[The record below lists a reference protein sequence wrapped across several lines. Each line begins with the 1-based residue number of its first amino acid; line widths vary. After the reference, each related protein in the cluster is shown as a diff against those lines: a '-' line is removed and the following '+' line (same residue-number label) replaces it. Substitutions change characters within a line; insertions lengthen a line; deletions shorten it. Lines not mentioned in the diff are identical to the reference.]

1 MSAAARIAVYAT
13 RRLRFAPLTWGVA
26 LGLLCLMIVAVFP
39 SIEGSAGL
47 DELVQSYPEAFKQAF
62 GVTDASFS
70 TIEGYLSVEV
80 FSLIAP
86 LACAYFVIHALARA
100 VCGSEQRG
108 VLDVLLSA
116 PLRRRQLLI
125 GWLAGAAAALLGV
138 LTVMA
143 VICQA
148 SALAFG
154 VDLAAADTAAA
165 ALSLWPLS
173 MFFGGLTLLLAG
185 LSGRSLVVTGVA
197 FGTLV
202 AMYFV
207 EVLGKL
213 SASVA
218 AVDGLSAFHYYGSAI
233 EDGIDPAGVAG
244 LVAAGLL
251 LAAAGCALFERRD
264 VRA

>member
-1 MSAAARIAVYAT
+1 
-13 RRLRFAPLTWGVA
+13 
-26 LGLLCLMIVAVFP
+26 
-39 SIEGSAGL
+39 
-47 DELVQSYPEAFKQAF
+47 
-62 GVTDASFS
+62 
-70 TIEGYLSVEV
+70 V

-116 PLRRRQLLI
+116 PLQRRHVLI

-138 LTVMA
+138 LAVMA
-143 VICQA
+143 VICQL

-154 VDLAAADTAAA
+154 VDLRAGDTAAA
-165 ALSLWPLS
+165 ALSLGPLS

-185 LSGRSLVVTGVA
+185 VSGRSLVVTGVA
-197 FGTLV
+197 TGTLV
-202 AMYFV
+202 AMYFI

-213 SASVA
+213 SDTVA
-218 AVDGLSAFHYYGSAI
+218 AIDGLSAFHYYGVAI
-233 EDGIDPAGVAG
+233 EDGIDAAGFAGLVVAG
-244 LVAAGLL
+244 LV
-251 LAAAGCALFERRD
+251 LAVAGCALFERRD